1 VPSRDDL
8 IEDGTGPGHG
18 DRHVDVAVVGGG
30 PAGSAAAITLARGG
44 AQVLLVDKA
53 SFPRDKCCGDGLTT
67 GALRHLEHLGLDP
80 RSVPSWKRVDD
91 IVVQGP
97 RGRNVRFP
105 LPRGR
110 GTFAAVA
117 RRVELDAALVDL
129 ARSRGVEVYGGRALR
144 AATARPTA
152 VHLDIEGLG
161 VVRAGHVV
169 GADGMWSPL
178 RKALGVGLDDYRG
191 DWHAFRQYFRNVSPR
206 ASTELVV
213 WFEPDLLPGYAWSFP
228 LADGRANVGFGIL
241 RGSKLDGAAMGKT
254 WTDLLRRPHIVEFL
268 GRDAEPEGPRKAWPI
283 PTRLPGPALHAGRAL
298 FVGDAAALGDPMTGE
313 GIGQALASGI
323 AAAQAILAGTSTDPA
338 TTAGERYERWVRREL
353 LPDTRMANWLT
364 HALRHRKGAR
374 AAIAVAGLTPW
385 TRRNFARW
393 LFEDEPRGVILT
405 PRRLHPRFLRRPGTF
420 RISE

>member
-1 VPSRDDL
+1 VPSRDDQ
-8 IEDGTGPGHG
+8 IEDGTGPERS

-44 AQVLLVDKA
+44 ARVLLVDKA
-53 SFPRDKCCGDGLTT
+53 TFPRDKCCGDGLTT
-67 GALRHLEHLGLDP
+67 GALRHLEHLGFDP

-117 RRVELDAALVDL
+117 RRFELDAALLDL
-129 ARSRGVEVYGGRALR
+129 ARASGVEVCEGHALR
-144 AATARPTA
+144 GARARPTTID
-152 VHLDIEGLG
+152 LEIDGLG
-161 VVRAGHVV
+161 VVRASHVV

-191 DWHAFRQYFRNVSPR
+191 DWHAFRQYFRDVSPR

-254 WTDLLRRPHIVEFL
+254 WTDLLERPHVVEFL
-268 GRDAEPEGPRKAWPI
+268 GRDAEPEAPRKAWPI
-283 PTRLPGPALHAGRAL
+283 PTRLPGPALHAGCAL
-298 FVGDAAALGDPMTGE
+298 FVGDAAALGDQ
-313 GIGQALASGI
+313 IGRASCR
-323 AAAQAILAGTSTDPA
+323 
-338 TTAGERYERWVRREL
+338 ERVYDDRRG
-353 LPDTRMANWLT
+353 DRT
-364 HALRHRKGAR
+364 GAR
-374 AAIAVAGLTPW
+374 QRRRCGRGDPGGCARGAGN
-385 TRRNFARW
+385 RRR
-393 LFEDEPRGVILT
+393 
-405 PRRLHPRFLRRPGTF
+405 
-420 RISE
+420 